1 MTKRTRITT
10 GILTLGLGA
19 SLVLTGCTSESS
31 ADTQGSSDMGTITI
45 GFLPSWTDA
54 VNNAYL
60 LEDQLTKLGYDVE
73 LETLTEPGMLYTAL
87 AQGDVDIYPS
97 AWPEISQKAFMEK
110 YGDDLEDLGTYYEGA
125 QGFLAVPEYMDDIDS
140 VDDLHGQG
148 DRFDGR
154 IYTIEPG
161 SGTATMASEKLFPTH
176 GLGDEYTLTSSS
188 LAAMLTVVDD
198 AVESEEDVVVTLWK
212 PFWAIDAYGLK
223 ELEDPENGMGDP
235 EGLHF
240 LGHKGFA
247 EEFPEAADL
256 IGQITLDDE
265 QYGSLENLV
274 VNEFG
279 ADREAE
285 AVDAWLEEHEGQLD
299 WAVSE

>member
-19 SLVLTGCTSESS
+19 SLVLTGCTSETS
-31 ADTQGSSDMGTITI
+31 ADTHGPSEMGTITI

-140 VDDLHGQG
+140 VADLHGQG

-161 SGTATMASEKLFPTH
+161 SGTATMAGEKLFPTH